1 MIVYTTSKDDRDLLG
16 ILELQKRNLAKN
28 LDREEIRS
36 QGFVTVSHRLED
48 LQKMNV
54 IEQSVIAKET
64 NTVIAYLIA
73 MTEKS
78 KFDIPVLIPMFEIF
92 DKIQYEEKLLSE
104 YHYMVVGQVCVDKEY
119 RGKGVL
125 DKCYDL
131 YVNTFRPRYDFA
143 VTEIA
148 SSNLRSLNAHRRIG
162 FESIHEY
169 VAPNQ
174 EQWAIVVLDWKKTKR
189 NIHA

>member
-1 MIVYTTSKDDRDLLG
+1 MIVYTTSKDDSDLLG
-16 ILELQKRNLAKN
+16 ILDLQKRNLAKN
-28 LDREEIRS
+28 LDPDEIRS

-48 LQKMNV
+48 LQKMNR
-54 IEQSVIAKET
+54 IEQSVIAKEN

-78 KFDIPVLIPMFEIF
+78 KFDIPVLVPMFEIF
-92 DKIQYEEKLLSE
+92 DKIQYEGNLLSK
-104 YHYMVVGQVCVDKEY
+104 YHYMVVGQVCVDKDY

-125 DKCYDL
+125 DKCYEL
-131 YVNTFRPRYDFA
+131 YVNTFSQSYDFA

-162 FESIHEY
+162 FVTIHEY

-174 EQWAIVVLDWKKTKR
+174 VRWAIVVLDWRKTKR
-189 NIHA
+189 NKNA